1 MQSSNY
7 ITCLEE
13 IQTLT
18 KNIRQYSR
26 ESRSKRKP
34 IYLLVE
40 IYSSVKLNFMVCF
53 QLILSVYIAYSRTTS
68 KKII

>member
-53 QLILSVYIAYSRTTS
+53 QLILSVLTSRIVEQTLT
-68 KKII
+68 K